1 MRKDSLV
8 CKIINVLFICLVIF
22 FQGEVRGEHLEI
34 IPKAPEMGKSELSKS
49 THEEVKGKDS
59 ETVPTEPEK
68 EKSEL
73 AKMMHEIDVNYKAV
87 EEMSGYYKFK
97 KKHWKTILESGKNM
111 VKVTQLIRKKYSRPD
126 DWTYQELM
134 EKMQIAAE
142 EMADIAKSN
151 DKEGALEDAQWQVRL
166 LRRTCAK
173 CHKHLDIHIYPQLYK
188 KKTKE
193 LPPLP

>member
-1 MRKDSLV
+1 MY
-8 CKIINVLFICLVIF
+8 KILIALCFFLYIF
-22 FQGEVRGEHLEI
+22 HAEVRGEE
-34 IPKAPEMGKSELSKS
+34 PE
-49 THEEVKGKDS
+49 V
-59 ETVPTEPEK
+59 VPAEQEK

-73 AKMMHEIDVNYKAV
+73 AKLMSEIDKNYKVV
-87 EEMSGYYKFK
+87 EEMSGWYNYK
-97 KKHWKTILESGKNM
+97 KKHWEIILESGQNM
-111 VKVTQLIRKKYSRPD
+111 VKVAKSIRRKFSKPD

-142 EMADIAKSN
+142 ELVEVAQNN
-151 DKEGALEDAQWQVRL
+151 DEEGALEDAQWQVRL

-188 KKTKE
+188 KKPKE